1 MTERPIDV
9 VWLKRDLRLHDHAP
23 LARAAADPAPG
34 GTLVL
39 YAREPALRAHATHH
53 PAHARFVEAA
63 LGELAGGLRARGA
76 DLFVVEG
83 DMPEVLER
91 IRREVG
97 PVRRVASHQETG
109 HAVSYARDRRVAA
122 WCRTHRVAWEE
133 DVQDGVE
140 RGLRARDGWAGRW
153 RAFANAAEVDVPPR
167 LPGPPPG
174 VAEHPWL
181 ARADADASAGSV
193 GDAMPE
199 ALGGGEAAAAE
210 RLRSFL
216 HERGETYTAAMA
228 SPVEGWTA
236 CSRISADLAYG
247 TLSQRRAWQAARDR
261 RRALPAD
268 ATTWARSLRSFERRL
283 VWRSHFMQKLESEPT
298 LETRAMNAAL
308 DDLYDGRW
316 RDERFDA
323 WREGRTGVPL
333 IDAGMRALAAGGWV
347 NFRLRAT
354 LVSFATH
361 LLQLDWRPVAEVL
374 ARRFLDYEPG
384 IHYAQVQMQAAVTGI
399 HTIRIYAPFKQAKD
413 VDPDGIFVRR
423 WVPELRDVPAP
434 WHLAPHEA
442 PPLVAPAYPEPIIDV
457 AAARRE
463 AQAWLYAAK
472 GAPATRRAAE
482 AVVARHVD
490 RRERGARRRE
500 R

>member
-1 MTERPIDV
+1 MRPPVIDV

-23 LARAAADPAPG
+23 LAHAAADPAPG

-39 YAREPALRAHATHH
+39 YVREPDLRAHATHH
-53 PAHARFVEAA
+53 PSHARFVEQA
-63 LGELAGGLRARGA
+63 LRELGDGLRARGA
-76 DLFVVEG
+76 ALTVAEG
-83 DMPEVLER
+83 TMPDVLER

-97 PVRRVASHQETG
+97 PIRRLASHQETG
-109 HAVSYARDRRVAA
+109 HEASYARDRRVAA
-122 WCRTHRVAWEE
+122 WCRAHRVPWDEA
-133 DVQDGVE
+133 VQDGVE
-140 RGLRARDGWAGRW
+140 RGLRARDGWAKRW
-153 RAFANAAEVDVPPR
+153 RAFANAGEVPVPPH
-167 LPGPPPG
+167 LPSPPPDAYTLSG
-174 VAEHPWL
+174 
-181 ARADADASAGSV
+181 ARTGGADAVPATPPAGR
-193 GDAMPE
+193 PE
-199 ALGGGEAAAAE
+199 ALAGGETAAAA
-210 RLRSFL
+210 RLASFL

-247 TLSQRRAWQAARDR
+247 TLSQRRAWQASRDR
-261 RRALPAD
+261 RASLPRG

-298 LETRAMNAAL
+298 LERRAMNRAL

-333 IDAGMRALAAGGWV
+333 VDAGMRALAAGGWV

-361 LLQLDWRPVAEVL
+361 LLELDWRPVAGVL
-374 ARRFLDYEPG
+374 APRFLDYEPG
-384 IHYAQVQMQAAVTGI
+384 IHYPQVQMQAGVTGI

-413 VDPDGIFVRR
+413 VDPDGTFVRR

-434 WHLAPHEA
+434 WHLAPHDA
-442 PPLVAPAYPEPIIDV
+442 PPLVAPAYPAPIIDV

-463 AQAWLYAAK
+463 AQARLYAAK
-472 GAPATRRAAE
+472 GASATRRAAE
-482 AVVARHVD
+482 AVLARHVD
-490 RRERGARRRE
+490 RRERAPRRRA